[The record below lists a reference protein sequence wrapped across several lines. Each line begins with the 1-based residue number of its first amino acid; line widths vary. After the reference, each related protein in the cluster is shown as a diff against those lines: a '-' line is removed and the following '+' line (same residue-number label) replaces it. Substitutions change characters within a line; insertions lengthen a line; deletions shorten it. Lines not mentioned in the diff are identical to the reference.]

1 MIRRVVPAD
10 QEALTNFFLSLAM
23 PTRYLRFFG
32 ALSIGPAMIR
42 ILAGGDDGDAV
53 IATGGGDIVGHG
65 IATYRVG
72 PGRTVLTEIGV
83 VVADEWQGRGV
94 GSALVRALIAA
105 AQARGATILS
115 MDVLP
120 TNRRVLAM
128 IGSHWPTASMDQ
140 SADSVVVKIRLQGK
154 QAASRRVQRSG
165 HELSGSLGTVSR
177 SNWEHLHS
185 ALRSSRARS
194 RVWSTQRSPCL

>member
-10 QEALTNFFLSLAM
+10 QEALTNFFVGLAM

-42 ILAGGDDGDAV
+42 ILAGGDNADAV

-65 IATYRVG
+65 IATYRIG
-72 PGRTVLTEIGV
+72 PGSTVLTEIGV
-83 VVADEWQGRGV
+83 VVADQWQGRGV

-105 AQARGATILS
+105 AQARGATVLT

-128 IGSHWPTASMDQ
+128 IGSHWPAASMDQ
-140 SADSVVVKIRLQGK
+140 SADSVVVKIRLQGN
-154 QAASRRVQRSG
+154 QAAPRRPQRSG
-165 HELSGSLGTVSR
+165 HEPSGSPGTIAR
-177 SNWEHLHS
+177 SNWEYLHS

-194 RVWSTQRSPCL
+194 RVRSAQGSPCP